1 MVARKHSKSIK
12 MEHTHKDALRS
23 KMDLKFYCS
32 KHPDIELKFS
42 TDLSKVGASS
52 AHQLNIKI
60 VVHPCEQCQREH
72 ERITDALDVLMSVK
86 NSE

>member
-1 MVARKHSKSIK
+1 MALKHLKPIN

-32 KHPDIELKFS
+32 KHSDTELKFS

-52 AHQLNIKI
+52 AHQLNVKI
-60 VVHPCEQCQREH
+60 VVHPCEQCRREY
-72 ERITDALDVLMSVK
+72 ERITDAVDVLMSVK